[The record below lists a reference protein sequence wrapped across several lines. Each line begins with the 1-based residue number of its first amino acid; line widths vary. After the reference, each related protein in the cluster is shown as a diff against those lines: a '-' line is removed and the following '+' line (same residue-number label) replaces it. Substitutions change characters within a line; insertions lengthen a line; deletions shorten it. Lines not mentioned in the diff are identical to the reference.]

1 VLVRPDRNR
10 YIYLIDRTNGQVL
23 SASPYVY
30 TTTTTG
36 VNLQTGQLELI
47 ADKTPKTGKEV
58 RNICPMAPGAKDW
71 QPASFSPKTGLVYVP
86 HENMCMDEEGTQ
98 ANYIAGTPYIGA
110 NVRYYAGPGGN
121 EGELMAWDP
130 IGGKKVWTIQDKY
143 PLWSGTVVTAGDLVF
158 FGTMDGWFKA
168 ADARNGKVLWQFK
181 TGSGIVGQPITY
193 RGPDGKQYVAIL
205 SGVGGWP
212 GAIVSANLD
221 TRDDTAANGW
231 GSALHDLKNVTQAGG
246 TLYVFSLP

>member
-1 VLVRPDRNR
+1 MLVRPDRNR
-10 YIYLIDRTNGQVL
+10 YIYLIDRTKLQVL

-130 IGGKKVWTIQDKY
+130 IGARR
-143 PLWSGTVVTAGDLVF
+143 SGQFRTSIPCG
-158 FGTMDGWFKA
+158 A
-168 ADARNGKVLWQFK
+168 ARL
-181 TGSGIVGQPITY
+181 
-193 RGPDGKQYVAIL
+193 
-205 SGVGGWP
+205 
-212 GAIVSANLD
+212 
-221 TRDDTAANGW
+221 
-231 GSALHDLKNVTQAGG
+231 
-246 TLYVFSLP
+246 